1 VSLFLNTQAA
11 SSVRTDPGGYGFSV
25 LIHEIGHTLGLKHPG
40 DYNATGESSGGPYL
54 PTAMD
59 NRDYTQ
65 MSYTTSPAMRQTLL
79 EPVTPML
86 FDIQAIQHLYGANT
100 SYRKGDDVYKFEDGT
115 LPQCIWDAGGNDTFD
130 FSGCTSRALIDLR
143 AGSFS
148 STNRDFRN
156 VSIAYDVVID
166 NAIGTAF
173 DDIIYSNGSGGLV
186 DAGAGADTIHGAAGA
201 DRIDGGEGLDTLVL
215 AGTRRDY
222 AIARDG
228 QATQMSARSGGIDTL
243 TGVERLRFDDGTVA
257 LDIDGV
263 AGQMYRLYQAAFN
276 RTPDLAGLGYWI
288 GAGDRGTPLLSVSE
302 GFVTSKEFTDT
313 YGSLSDAQFIL
324 QLYLNVLHRA
334 PDQPGLDFHV
344 NHLQAGNTTRAS
356 ALMAFSESPENQAAL
371 IGVISGGIDYIAS

>member
-1 VSLFLNTQAA
+1 
-11 SSVRTDPGGYGFSV
+11 
-25 LIHEIGHTLGLKHPG
+25 
-40 DYNATGESSGGPYL
+40 
-54 PTAMD
+54 
-59 NRDYTQ
+59 
-65 MSYTTSPAMRQTLL
+65 
-79 EPVTPML
+79 
-86 FDIQAIQHLYGANT
+86 
-100 SYRKGDDVYKFEDGT
+100 
-115 LPQCIWDAGGNDTFD
+115 
-130 FSGCTSRALIDLR
+130 
-143 AGSFS
+143 
-148 STNRDFRN
+148 
-156 VSIAYDVVID
+156 
-166 NAIGTAF
+166 
-173 DDIIYSNGSGGLV
+173 
-186 DAGAGADTIHGAAGA
+186 
-201 DRIDGGEGLDTLVL
+201 
-215 AGTRRDY
+215 
-222 AIARDG
+222 
-228 QATQMSARSGGIDTL
+228 MSARSGGIDTL